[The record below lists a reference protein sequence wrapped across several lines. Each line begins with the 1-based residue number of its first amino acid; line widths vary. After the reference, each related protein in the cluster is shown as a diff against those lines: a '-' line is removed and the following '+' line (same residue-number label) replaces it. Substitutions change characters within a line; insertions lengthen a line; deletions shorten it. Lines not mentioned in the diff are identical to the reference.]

1 VARCALGVATL
12 PAFSNPETFHGA
24 RLSVMVGSIFSAIG
38 GGAVLWSAH
47 RQRLNVV
54 PKEVEPFPG

>member
-1 VARCALGVATL
+1 VATL